1 MTHNKPQI
9 VTLCGSTRFKDE
21 FLEASKQLTA
31 RGVIVLSVGW
41 FGHCEVGGIPD
52 DVKQK
57 VDELH
62 FRKID
67 ISDWVLVLDVN
78 GYIGQSTN
86 NEIEY
91 ALKKG
96 KPVLLLSWLEFNYS
110 ILLSEFTEQ
119 KC

>member
-1 MTHNKPQI
+1 MIHKRPQI
-9 VTLCGSTRFKDE
+9 VTLCGSTRFKNE

-41 FGHCEVGGIPD
+41 FGHCEVDGIPD

-57 VDELH
+57 VDKLH

-67 ISDWVLVLDVN
+67 ISDWVLVLDLN
-78 GYIGQSTN
+78 GYIGQSTH

-91 ALKKG
+91 ALKNNKLV
-96 KPVLLLSWLEFNYS
+96 VLLSRLRLDYDK
-110 ILLSEFTEQ
+110 LPSELIEQ
-119 KC
+119 L